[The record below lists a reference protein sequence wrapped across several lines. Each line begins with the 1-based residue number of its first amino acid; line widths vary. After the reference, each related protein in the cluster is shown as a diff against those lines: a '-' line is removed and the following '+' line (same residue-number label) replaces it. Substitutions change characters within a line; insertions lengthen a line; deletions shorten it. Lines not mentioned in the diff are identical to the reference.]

1 MQFMRIGDSQ
11 KNIKNE
17 IGDKKMNN
25 TTEQSRMVTGL
36 FNDRESAERAY
47 QSFTGRGYSNEE
59 ANVIMSDE
67 TRGKFYPSGSEH
79 TSALADKTM
88 EDAGKGAAI
97 GGTLGAILAG
107 IAAIGT
113 SVLLPG
119 LGLIVAG
126 PLAAALVGAGAGG
139 LTGGLI
145 GALVGHGVPE
155 EHAAEYESGI
165 KNGGVFMGVNAR
177 NDEDAQYFHNEFN
190 RHGGS
195 HVVGTGVGVTGGAL
209 AGAAIGSAIL
219 PVVGTGIGA
228 VAGGIAGGAA
238 GHEAGEAINPKAGDN
253 QDGDH
258 AVGTGTGAVGGAITG
273 AAIGSVV
280 PVVGTAI
287 GGVVGAVG
295 GAVAGHEV
303 AEEVNPD
310 DKLIK

>member
-1 MQFMRIGDSQ
+1 MNETTGQ
-11 KNIKNE
+11 KPL
-17 IGDKKMNN
+17 
-25 TTEQSRMVTGL
+25 VTGL

-47 QSFTGRGYSNEE
+47 QSVASRGYGNDDT
-59 ANVIMSDE
+59 NVIMSDE
-67 TRGKFYPSGSEH
+67 TRNRFYPEGGEY

-97 GGTLGAILAG
+97 GGTLGAIIAG

-119 LGLIVAG
+119 LGLVVAG

-165 KNGGVFMGVNAR
+165 KNGGVFMGVHPR
-177 NDEDAQYFHNEFN
+177 NDEDASYFHNEFN
-190 RHGGS
+190 NHGGTN
-195 HVVGTGVGVTGGAL
+195 V
-209 AGAAIGSAIL
+209 
-219 PVVGTGIGA
+219 
-228 VAGGIAGGAA
+228 
-238 GHEAGEAINPKAGDN
+238 
-253 QDGDH
+253 H
-258 AVGTGTGAVGGAITG
+258 AVGTGTGAVGGAVAG
-273 AAIGSVV
+273 AAIGSAV
-280 PVVGTAI
+280 PVVGTAV
-287 GGVVGAVG
+287 GGVVGGVA

-310 DKLIK
+310 DKL

>member
-1 MQFMRIGDSQ
+1 M
-11 KNIKNE
+11 NE
-17 IGDKKMNN
+17 STG
-25 TTEQSRMVTGL
+25 QSRMVTGL
-36 FNDRESAERAY
+36 FSDRESAERAY
-47 QSFTGRGYSNEE
+47 QSLIARGYTSDE

-67 TRGKFYPSGSEH
+67 TRSKYYPAGSEH
-79 TSALADKTM
+79 TSALGDKTM

-113 SVLLPG
+113 SILIPG

-155 EHAAEYESGI
+155 QNAAEYESGI

-177 NDEDAQYFHNEFN
+177 NDDDARHFHDEFN
-190 RHGGS
+190 RNGGS
-195 HVVGTGVGVTGGAL
+195 HVVGTGVGVAGGAL
-209 AGAAIGSAIL
+209 AGAAIGSAVL
-219 PVVGTGIGA
+219 PVIGTGIGA

-238 GHEAGEAINPKAGDN
+238 GHEAGEAVNPKPGDQ

-258 AVGTGTGAVGGAITG
+258 AVGTGTGAVGGAVTG

-310 DKLIK
+310 DKVVGNKPASNDFTT

>member
-1 MQFMRIGDSQ
+1 M
-11 KNIKNE
+11 NE
-17 IGDKKMNN
+17 S
-25 TTEQSRMVTGL
+25 TEKSRMVTGL

-47 QSFTGRGYSNEE
+47 QSVSGRGYSNDD

-67 TRGKFYPSGSEH
+67 TRNKFYPAGSEH

-88 EDAGKGAAI
+88 EDAGTGAAI
-97 GGTLGAILAG
+97 GGTLGAIIAG

-177 NDEDAQYFHNEFN
+177 NDEDAQYFHNEFS
-190 RHGGS
+190 RSGGS
-195 HVVGTGVGVTGGAL
+195 HVIGTGTGAVGGAVT
-209 AGAAIGSAIL
+209 GAAIGSVV
-219 PVVGTGIGA
+219 PVVGTAIGG
-228 VAGGIAGGAA
+228 VVGGIVGGAA
-238 GHEAGEAINPKAGDN
+238 GHETAEAVNPKAGDR

-280 PVVGTAI
+280 PVVGTAV

-303 AEEVNPD
+303 AKEVNPD
-310 DKLIK
+310 DKLTNS

>member
-1 MQFMRIGDSQ
+1 M
-11 KNIKNE
+11 NE
-17 IGDKKMNN
+17 STN
-25 TTEQSRMVTGL
+25 QSRMVSGL

-47 QSFTGRGYSNEE
+47 QSLSSRGYSHDET
-59 ANVIMSDE
+59 NVIMSDE
-67 TRGKFYPSGSEH
+67 TRNNFYPAGSEH
-79 TSALADKTM
+79 SSALADKTM
-88 EDAGKGAAI
+88 EDAGTGAAI
-97 GGTLGAILAG
+97 GGTLGAIIAG

-119 LGLIVAG
+119 LGLVVAG

-177 NDEDAQYFHNEFN
+177 NDEDAQYLHNEFN
-190 RHGGS
+190 RSGGS
-195 HVVGTGVGVTGGAL
+195 HVVGTGIGATGGAL
-209 AGAAIGSAIL
+209 AGAAIGSAVL
-219 PVVGTGIGA
+219 PVVGTGVGA

-238 GHEAGEAINPKAGDN
+238 GHEAGEAVNPKPGDGN
-253 QDGDH
+253 DGDH
-258 AVGTGTGAVGGAITG
+258 AVGTGTGAVGGAIAG

-287 GGVVGAVG
+287 GGVTGAVG

-310 DKLIK
+310 DKLT

>member
-1 MQFMRIGDSQ
+1 
-11 KNIKNE
+11 
-17 IGDKKMNN
+17 MNQS
-25 TTEQSRMVTGL
+25 TERKPLITGM

-47 QSFTGRGYSNEE
+47 QSVASRGYNNDDT
-59 ANVIMSDE
+59 NVIMSDA
-67 TRGKFYPSGSEH
+67 TRNNFYPAGSEH

-88 EDAGKGAAI
+88 EDAGTGAAI
-97 GGTLGAILAG
+97 GGTLGAIIAG

-145 GALVGHGVPE
+145 GALVGHGVPDE
-155 EHAAEYESGI
+155 YATEYEQGI
-165 KNGGVFMGVNAR
+165 KNGGVFMGVHPR
-177 NDEDAQYFHNEFN
+177 NEEDAAYFHNEFN
-190 RHGGS
+190 THGKS
-195 HVVGTGVGVTGGAL
+195 VHAVGTGTGAVGGAL
-209 AGAAIGSAIL
+209 TGAAIGSVV
-219 PVVGTGIGA
+219 PVVGTAIGG
-228 VAGGIAGGAA
+228 VVGGIVGGAA
-238 GHEAGEAINPKAGDN
+238 GHNAAEAINPEPGDN
-253 QDGDH
+253 RDGDH
-258 AVGTGTGAVGGAITG
+258 TVGTGTGAVGGAITG

-303 AEEVNPD
+303 AENVNPED
-310 DKLIK
+310 DKLVENQR

>member
-1 MQFMRIGDSQ
+1 
-11 KNIKNE
+11 
-17 IGDKKMNN
+17 
-25 TTEQSRMVTGL
+25 MVTGL
-36 FNDRESAERAY
+36 FNDRDSAERAY
-47 QSFTGRGYSNEE
+47 QTMTARGYSNDE
-59 ANVIMSDE
+59 ANVVMSDE
-67 TRGKFYPSGSEH
+67 TRTKFYPAGSEH
-79 TSALADKTM
+79 SSALADKTM

-119 LGLIVAG
+119 IGLIVAG
-126 PLAAALVGAGAGG
+126 PLAAALVGAGTGG
-139 LTGGLI
+139 TIGGLI
-145 GALVGHGVPE
+145 GALVGHGVPK

-190 RHGGS
+190 RSGGS
-195 HVVGTGVGVTGGAL
+195 HVVGTGIGATGGAL
-209 AGAAIGSAIL
+209 AGAAIGSAVL

-228 VAGGIAGGAA
+228 LAGGIAGGAA
-238 GHEAGEAINPKAGDN
+238 GHEAGEAVNPKPGDQ

-258 AVGTGTGAVGGAITG
+258 AVGTGTGAVGGAVTG
-273 AAIGSVV
+273 AALGSVV

-287 GGVVGAVG
+287 GGVVGGVA

-310 DKLIK
+310 DKLT

>member
-1 MQFMRIGDSQ
+1 M
-11 KNIKNE
+11 NE
-17 IGDKKMNN
+17 STN
-25 TTEQSRMVTGL
+25 QSRMVSGL

-47 QSFTGRGYSNEE
+47 QSLNNRGYSHDE

-67 TRGKFYPSGSEH
+67 TRNNFYPAGSEH

-88 EDAGKGAAI
+88 EDAGTGAAI
-97 GGTLGAILAG
+97 GGTLGAIIAG

-119 LGLIVAG
+119 LGLVVAG

-155 EHAAEYESGI
+155 DHAAEYESGI

-177 NDEDAQYFHNEFN
+177 NDEDAEYLHNEFN
-190 RHGGS
+190 RSGGS
-195 HVVGTGVGVTGGAL
+195 HVVGTGVGVAGGAL
-209 AGAAIGSAIL
+209 AGAAIGSAVL
-219 PVVGTGIGA
+219 PVVGTGVGA

-238 GHEAGEAINPKAGDN
+238 GHEAGEAINPKPGD
-253 QDGDH
+253 QADGDH
-258 AVGTGTGAVGGAITG
+258 AVGTGTGAVGGAIAG
-273 AAIGSVV
+273 ATIGSVV
-280 PVVGTAI
+280 PVAGTAV

-310 DKLIK
+310 DKLTR

>member
-1 MQFMRIGDSQ
+1 M
-11 KNIKNE
+11 NE
-17 IGDKKMNN
+17 STG
-25 TTEQSRMVTGL
+25 QSRMVTGL
-36 FNDRESAERAY
+36 FNDRDSAERAY
-47 QSFTGRGYSNEE
+47 QSLISRGYSHEE

-67 TRGKFYPSGSEH
+67 TRTRFYPEGSEH

-97 GGTLGAILAG
+97 GGTLGAIIAG

-113 SVLLPG
+113 SIVLPG
-119 LGLIVAG
+119 LGLVVAG
-126 PLAAALVGAGAGG
+126 PLAAALMGAGAGG

-155 EHAAEYESGI
+155 EHATEYESGI

-177 NDEDAQYFHNEFN
+177 NDDDAQYFHNEFN
-190 RHGGS
+190 KSGGS
-195 HVVGTGVGVTGGAL
+195 HVVGTGMGVAGGAL
-209 AGAAIGSAIL
+209 TGAAIGSAIF
-219 PVVGTGIGA
+219 PGVGTGVGGAVGA

-238 GHEAGEAINPKAGDN
+238 GHEAAEAINPQPGDE

-258 AVGTGTGAVGGAITG
+258 AVGTGSGAVGGAIAG
-273 AAIGSVV
+273 AALGSVV
-280 PVVGTAI
+280 PGVGTAA
-287 GGVVGAVG
+287 GGVVGGVVGSVG

-310 DKLIK
+310 DKIIDNDRRT

>member
-1 MQFMRIGDSQ
+1 
-11 KNIKNE
+11 
-17 IGDKKMNN
+17 MNQ
-25 TTEQSRMVTGL
+25 TTDRKPLVTGL

-47 QSFTGRGYSNEE
+47 QSVAGRGYGNDDT
-59 ANVIMSDE
+59 NVIMSDA
-67 TRGKFYPSGSEH
+67 TRSNFYPAGSEH
-79 TSALADKTM
+79 SSALADKTM

-97 GGTLGAILAG
+97 GGTLGAIIAG

-113 SVLLPG
+113 SILLPG
-119 LGLIVAG
+119 LGLVVAG

-155 EHAAEYESGI
+155 EHAAEYEEGI
-165 KNGGVFMGVNAR
+165 KNGGVFMGVHPR
-177 NDEDAQYFHNEFN
+177 NDEDAAYFHNEFN
-190 RHGGS
+190 THGKS
-195 HVVGTGVGVTGGAL
+195 VHAVGTGTGAVGGAIT
-209 AGAAIGSAIL
+209 GAAIGSAV
-219 PVVGTGIGA
+219 PVVGTAIGG
-228 VAGGIAGGAA
+228 VVGGIVGGAA
-238 GHEAGEAINPKAGDN
+238 GHETAEAVNPQPGDQ

-310 DKLIK
+310 DKKVI